1 MEYQESLKKLGLKN
15 QEAEIYLAC
24 LRLGKAK
31 ISELAEEVAIPR
43 TSIYIYV
50 KNLLNKGYLKK
61 AKKDTV
67 EYFSAINPSVIQEE
81 WQRKIDSFG
90 AIVPSLEKM
99 LDIKNKKSSVEYFD
113 TVEGLHKLYETM
125 LVMKYKQ
132 PIFLIESEEALANSL
147 EKLGNN
153 FNHRWQKKFLEKGVV
168 TQGIITEKM
177 LTIFKNIPEKTK
189 KIARQRPATVRVIN
203 NQQFTFSINLY
214 LLYPDL
220 SFILVPQEN
229 FIVMIKNKNIY
240 QSLVTLFQL
249 LYAQGKSISI
259 NQLFS
264 D

>member
-1 MEYQESLKKLGLKN
+1 MKYQESLRKLGLKN

-24 LRLGKAK
+24 LKLGKSK
-31 ISELAEEVAIPR
+31 ISELAKEVDIPR

-90 AIVPSLEKM
+90 TMVPSLEKM
-99 LDIKNKKSSVEYFD
+99 LDIKNKRSSVEYFD
-113 TVEGLHKLYETM
+113 TAEGLRKLYETM
-125 LVMKYKQ
+125 LVMKYKT
-132 PIFLIESEEALANSL
+132 PAFLIESEEALADSL
-147 EKLGNN
+147 EKLGND
-153 FNHRWQKKFLEKGVV
+153 FNHRWQKKFLEKGVI

-177 LTIFKNIPEKTK
+177 LEIFNNIPKKTK
-189 KIARQRPATVRVIN
+189 EIAMQRPATVRVID
-203 NQQFTFSINLY
+203 NQQFPFSINLY

-240 QSLVTLFQL
+240 QSLSTFFHL
-249 LYAQGKSISI
+249 LYTQGKPVSID
-259 NQLFS
+259 QLFS